1 MKIISHLFSCIITIQ
16 HKAII
21 IFVGIK
27 NYDCIIKKMADILQ
41 ITEDIPVDDS
51 IYEYEYREYN
61 PITGTDL
68 NRGSIVITIESQDI
82 YTHPAESYLIVEG
95 ELIKGLRGVGGVL
108 VRYADA
114 DLATLINNGIMYL
127 FSDVR
132 FHLASHEIEV
142 VQNPGH
148 ASVMLGMLKYPDDFN
163 KSQGLNQ
170 LWAPDIKKG
179 TAVLADNEGFK
190 MRHEYIIKSPNPKG
204 TFSFKIPLKHF
215 FGFCEDYKKIL
226 YGMQQKLTL
235 TRTGDDNAIF
245 RADAAD
251 AAEINLKKISWFMP
265 HVIPSDAYR
274 LQLNKIIERKEKIPV
289 GYRMLQCD
297 NIPVPSGAPFTW
309 RLGVKSSPD
318 IPRFIIVGFQT
329 NKNNNQRA
337 NPAIFNHCQ
346 VRNIYVTLNAKRYPD
361 IDYEENFLINKHSRF
376 YGDAATFRK
385 KFFNMDELIS
395 NPGINPVSYKDLFPL
410 FVFDVTKQSE
420 KLKTSVSDIHIKAS
434 FNGDNPPADT
444 IAYAVIISDRL
455 FHFVSDGSK
464 ITNIV

>member
-1 MKIISHLFSCIITIQ
+1 
-16 HKAII
+16 
-21 IFVGIK
+21 
-27 NYDCIIKKMADILQ
+27 MADILQ

-51 IYEYEYREYN
+51 IYEYEYKEYN

-82 YTHPAESYLIVEG
+82 YTHPAESFLVIEG
-95 ELIKGLRGVGGVL
+95 QLIKEAPAPPAAAEYVNDDNI
-108 VRYADA
+108 A
-114 DLATLINNGIMYL
+114 LINNGIMYL

-132 FHLASHEIEV
+132 YHLASHEIEV
-142 VQNPGH
+142 LQNPGH
-148 ASVMLGMLKYPDDFN
+148 ATTMLGLLKYPDDFT

-170 LWAPDIKKG
+170 VWAPDTDEG
-179 TAVLADNEGFK
+179 TAIVGNEGFK
-190 MRHEYIIKSPNPKG
+190 LRRDYIINMVEGAANKG
-204 TFSFKIPLKHF
+204 KFNFKIPLKHF
-215 FGFCEDYKKIL
+215 LGFCEDYKKIS
-226 YGMQQKLTL
+226 YGMQQRLTL
-235 TRTGDDNAIF
+235 TRTGNNNAILRGQNAVGNAALDNAKI
-245 RADAAD
+245 
-251 AAEINLKKISWFMP
+251 ELNKISWFMP

-274 LQLNKIIERKEKIPV
+274 LQLDKIIEKKEKIPV

-297 NIPVPSGAPFTW
+297 NIPVVGGTGFTW

-329 NKNNNQRA
+329 GKNDNQTT
-337 NPAIFNHCQ
+337 NPALFDHCE

-361 IDYEENFLINKHSRF
+361 IDYENDFTINKFSRI
-376 YGDAATFRK
+376 YGDASTFRK
-385 KFFNMDELIS
+385 KFYNMDELIS
-395 NPGINPVSYKDLFPL
+395 NSSIRPDNYKTLFPL

-434 FNGDNPPADT
+434 FNNNNPPANT
-444 IAYAVIISDRL
+444 MAYAVIISDRL

>member
-1 MKIISHLFSCIITIQ
+1 
-16 HKAII
+16 
-21 IFVGIK
+21 
-27 NYDCIIKKMADILQ
+27 MADILQ

-51 IYEYEYREYN
+51 IYDYEYKEYN
-61 PITGTDL
+61 PITGTDF

-82 YTHPAESYLIVEG
+82 YTHPAESFLNIEG
-95 ELIKGLRGVGGVL
+95 QLLLDNNNHYINGDKV
-108 VRYADA
+108 A
-114 DLATLINNGIMYL
+114 LINNGIMYL

-132 FHLASHEIEV
+132 YHLASHEIEV
-142 VQNPGH
+142 LQNPGH
-148 ASVMLGMLKYPDDFN
+148 ATTMLGLLKYPDDFT

-170 LWAPDIKKG
+170 VWAPDTEDG
-179 TAVLADNEGFK
+179 TPVAGNVGFK
-190 MRHEYIIKSPNPKG
+190 LRRDYIINMVDGVANKG
-204 TFSFKIPLKHF
+204 KFNFKIPLKHF
-215 FGFCEDYKKIL
+215 LGFCEDYKKIL
-226 YGMQQKLTL
+226 YGMQQRLTL
-235 TRTGDDNAIF
+235 TRTGDNNSILRGQNA
-245 RADAAD
+245 ANNAAVGNGKVKID
-251 AAEINLKKISWFMP
+251 KISWFMP

-274 LQLNKIIERKEKIPV
+274 LQLDKIIEKKEKIPV

-297 NIPVPSGAPFTW
+297 NLPVPPGIGTFTW

-329 NKNNNQRA
+329 DKNNDQTT
-337 NPAIFNHCQ
+337 NPAIFNDCG

-361 IDYEENFLINKHSRF
+361 TDYENDFTVNKFSRI
-376 YGDAATFRK
+376 YGDAALFRK
-385 KFFNMDELIS
+385 KFYNMDELIS
-395 NPGINPVSYKDLFPL
+395 NSSINPVNYKKLYPL

-434 FNGDNPPADT
+434 FNGANPPANT

>member
-1 MKIISHLFSCIITIQ
+1 
-16 HKAII
+16 
-21 IFVGIK
+21 
-27 NYDCIIKKMADILQ
+27 MADILQ

-51 IYEYEYREYN
+51 IYEYEYKEYN
-61 PITGTDL
+61 PIVGTNL
-68 NRGSIVITIESQDI
+68 NRGSIVLTIESQDI
-82 YTHPAESYLIVEG
+82 YTHPAESFLIVEG
-95 ELIKGLRGVGGVL
+95 RLIRENPPGAPANPLDPLTL
-108 VRYADA
+108 VDVNIT
-114 DLATLINNGIMYL
+114 TLINNAIMYL

-132 FHLASHEIEV
+132 YHLASHEIEV
-142 VQNPGH
+142 LQNPGH
-148 ASVMLGMLKYPDDFN
+148 ATTMLGMLKYPDDFN

-170 LWAPDIKKG
+170 LWAPDIKAG
-179 TAVLADNEGFK
+179 TAVLADNKGYN
-190 MRHEYIIKSPNPKG
+190 MRHEYIIQTADPKG

-215 FGFCEDYKKIL
+215 LGFCEDYKKIL

-235 TRTGDDNAIF
+235 TRTGDNNAIF
-245 RADAAD
+245 KNAAAPVCRVD
-251 AAEINLKKISWFMP
+251 IKKISWFMP

-274 LQLNKIIERKEKIPV
+274 LQLDKIIEKKEKIPV

-297 NIPVPSGAPFTW
+297 SSQVPANNLTFTW

-318 IPRFIIVGFQT
+318 IPRFIIVGFQSG
-329 NKNNNQRA
+329 KNNEQIA
-337 NPAIFNHCQ
+337 NPAIFDHCE

-361 IDYEENFLINKHSRF
+361 TDYENSFTNNNYSRI

-385 KFFNMDELIS
+385 KFYNMDELIS
-395 NPGINPVSYKDLFPL
+395 NPGIDPVSYKNLFPL

-434 FNGDNPPADT
+434 FNAAIANNT
-444 IAYAVIISDRL
+444 MAYAVIISDRL

>member
-1 MKIISHLFSCIITIQ
+1 
-16 HKAII
+16 
-21 IFVGIK
+21 
-27 NYDCIIKKMADILQ
+27 MADILQ

-51 IYEYEYREYN
+51 IYEYEYKEYN

-82 YTHPAESYLIVEG
+82 YTHPAESFLVIEG
-95 ELIKGLRGVGGVL
+95 QLIKEAPAPPAAAEYVNDDNI
-108 VRYADA
+108 A
-114 DLATLINNGIMYL
+114 LINNGLMYL

-132 FHLASHEIEV
+132 YHLASHEIEV
-142 VQNPGH
+142 LQNPGH
-148 ASVMLGMLKYPDDFN
+148 ATTMLGLLKYPDDFT

-170 LWAPDIKKG
+170 VWAPDTNEG
-179 TAVLADNEGFK
+179 TAINNNKGFK
-190 MRHEYIIKSPNPKG
+190 LRRDYIINMVEGAGNKG
-204 TFSFKIPLKHF
+204 KFNFKIPLKHF
-215 FGFCEDYKKIL
+215 LGFCEDYKKVL
-226 YGMQQKLTL
+226 YGMQQRLTL
-235 TRTGDDNAIF
+235 TRTGNDNAIF
-245 RADAAD
+245 RGQNAAGN
-251 AAEINLKKISWFMP
+251 AALDNAKIELNKISWFMP

-274 LQLNKIIERKEKIPV
+274 LQLDKIIEKKEKIPV

-297 NIPVPSGAPFTW
+297 NIPVVGGSGFTW

-329 NKNNNQRA
+329 NKNNNQTT
-337 NPAIFNHCQ
+337 NPALFDHCE

-361 IDYEENFLINKHSRF
+361 IDYENDFTINKFSRI
-376 YGDAATFRK
+376 YGDASTFRK
-385 KFFNMDELIS
+385 KFYNMDELIS
-395 NPGINPVSYKDLFPL
+395 NSSISPDNYKTLFPL

-434 FNGDNPPADT
+434 FNNNNPPNNT
-444 IAYAVIISDRL
+444 MAYAVIISDRL